1 MQLLFICVGG
11 ALGTG
16 VRYLVN
22 VAMVEWLG
30 PVFPYGTLTVNLVG
44 SFIIGIVQEV
54 GLGPT
59 PLISDD
65 VRLFVTVGMMGGLT
79 TYSTFSYETVKLME
93 AGAWPQAWMNVIV
106 TTVLCLTL
114 CFAGIAVGRAVV
126 GVMGA
131 R

>member
-1 MQLLFICVGG
+1 MRFLLICVGG

-16 VRYLVN
+16 LRYLVN

-44 SFIIGIVQEV
+44 SLIIGIVQEV
-54 GLGPT
+54 GTTT

-65 VRLFVTVGMMGGLT
+65 ARLFVTVGMMGGLT

-93 AGAWPQAWMNVIV
+93 AGAWHQAWINIFG
-106 TTVLCLTL
+106 TTALCLTL
-114 CFAGIAVGRAVV
+114 CFAGIALGRALVAV
-126 GVMGA
+126 IGA